1 MLYSTTG
8 HLTPTPPFD
17 FARSIE
23 FLGVFQPTAGEQSLA
38 ERALAKAVRIDG
50 QTIVF
55 RVTSSGEVEAPR
67 VNYTLFSDHPIAAD
81 TARAA
86 ADRVAF
92 FLSLEDDLRPFYAL
106 GRDDPAFAPIVDR
119 LYGYHQVKFL
129 TPFENACWAI
139 LSQRN
144 TMPIA
149 RRLKQALAERFG
161 AHLEVDGVR
170 YEAFPEATRLAE
182 ADPADLL
189 AILPTLRRDEYL
201 AAVARAF
208 SVADEAWLRSAPYAE
223 VAAWLRAIDGIGPW
237 SASFVLLRGLGRTE
251 QLPVGEKRLAAAAGK
266 LYNGGPPLSDAALG
280 RLAERY
286 GPWQGYWAH
295 YVRVAS

>member
-1 MLYSTTG
+1 MLYTETG
-8 HLTPTPPFD
+8 RLTPTPPFD
-17 FARSIE
+17 FARSLK
-23 FLGVFQPTAGEQSLA
+23 FLGAFQPTAGEQSLA
-38 ERALAKAVRIDG
+38 ERALAKAVLIDG

-67 VNYTLFSDHPIAAD
+67 LDYTLFSDQPIGAD
-81 TARAA
+81 AARAA

-92 FLSLEDDLRPFYAL
+92 FLSLKDDLRPFYAV
-106 GRDDPAFAPIVDR
+106 GRDDPAFAPIVER

-139 LSQRN
+139 LTQRN

-149 RRLKQALAERFG
+149 RRLKQALVERFG
-161 AHLEVDGVR
+161 AHLEVDGVC
-170 YEAFPEATRLAE
+170 YEAFPEATRLAA

-251 QLPVGEKRLAAAAGK
+251 QLPVGEKRLAAAAGR
-266 LYNGGPPLSDAALG
+266 LYNGGPPLSEAALG

-286 GPWQGYWAH
+286 GPWRGYWAH
-295 YVRVAS
+295 YVRVAG

>member
-1 MLYSTTG
+1 LS
-8 HLTPTPPFD
+8 PTPPFD
-17 FARSIE
+17 FDRSLE
-23 FLGVFQPTAGEQSLA
+23 FLGAFQPTAGEQSLA
-38 ERALAKAVRIDG
+38 ERALAKAVLIDG

-55 RVTSSGEVEAPR
+55 RVTSSGKLEAPQ
-67 VNYTLFSDHPIAAD
+67 VNYTLFSDRSIGAD
-81 TARAA
+81 TARAV
-86 ADRVAF
+86 ADRVSF
-92 FLSLEDDLRPFYAL
+92 FMSLEDDLRPFYAL
-106 GRDDPAFAPIVDR
+106 GRDDPAFAPLVDR

-149 RRLKQALAERFG
+149 RRLKQALVERFG
-161 AHLEVDGVR
+161 AYLEVDGVR
-170 YEAFPEATRLAE
+170 YDAFPEATQLAE

-251 QLPVGEKRLAAAAGK
+251 QLPVGEKRLAAAAGR
-266 LYNGGPPLSDAALG
+266 LYNGGPPLSEAALG
-280 RLAERY
+280 RLAARY

-295 YVRVAS
+295 YVRVAG